1 MGAGSA
7 AVWTLTSVGWSV
19 SAIVGN
25 LARGDAESAFRPA
38 SAAQSGARKLFIAL
52 ERAHHLPHHNN
63 KPPNSPP
70 PARSSNLEIN
80 PQQFAMA
87 DSEPQ
92 PRNRKE
98 RRAAA
103 KAAGTPLS
111 SAKAPKPAPS
121 ASKIDY
127 SKLPDDQATEN
138 ELGIPM
144 AMADFSG
151 PKGKTLYDLADER
164 MRELQRSGKHVSS
177 LEGEEVEFP
186 VDGVRVSDGDEFGPG
201 AEALLYA
208 FTMSTIHFTLDVLV
222 HNQYREDI
230 NWGEIWS
237 RTAQVAPI
245 LWFTVYLF
253 KTATAM
259 RFPRARQA
267 IFFATAV
274 SAGCYCVYMGNMFG
288 YYAVMKR
295 APPVGVLWIWAVV
308 ELQMWYAAASVAV
321 VFGYTWWNNFGLY

>member
-1 MGAGSA
+1 
-7 AVWTLTSVGWSV
+7 
-19 SAIVGN
+19 
-25 LARGDAESAFRPA
+25 
-38 SAAQSGARKLFIAL
+38 
-52 ERAHHLPHHNN
+52 
-63 KPPNSPP
+63 
-70 PARSSNLEIN
+70 
-80 PQQFAMA
+80 MA
-87 DSEPQ
+87 DTDPQ

-103 KAAGTPLS
+103 KAAGAPLS
-111 SAKAPKPAPS
+111 SAKAPK

-127 SKLPDDQATEN
+127 SKLPDDHATEN

-151 PKGKTLYDLADER
+151 PKGKTLYEIADER
-164 MRELQRSGKHVSS
+164 MRELSRTGKDVSS

-186 VDGVRVSDGDEFGPG
+186 IDGVRVTSDEDIGPG

-208 FTMSTIHFTLDVLV
+208 FTLSTVHFTLDVLV
-222 HNQYREDI
+222 HNQYREEI
-230 NWGEIWS
+230 EWKEIWG

-267 IFFATAV
+267 FFFATAV
-274 SAGCYCVYMGNMFG
+274 AAGCYCVYAGNMFG

-295 APPVGVLWIWAVV
+295 APPVGVLWIWTVV
-308 ELQMWYAAASVAV
+308 EMEKWYAAASVLI
-321 VFGYTWWNNFGLY
+321 VFGYTWWNKFGLY